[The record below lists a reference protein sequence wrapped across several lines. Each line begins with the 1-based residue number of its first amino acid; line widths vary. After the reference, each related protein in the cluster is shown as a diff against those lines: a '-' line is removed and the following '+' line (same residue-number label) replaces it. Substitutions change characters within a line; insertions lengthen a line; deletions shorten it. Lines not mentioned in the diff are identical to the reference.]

1 MSYSIELKEYL
12 IHQSKQSK
20 SELAG
25 FLHAC
30 ASIIMKGHGLL
41 DLQFTTERNLIARH
55 FYRSIKH
62 HYQVQAEVDLIQEM
76 TKKYRVTIPSCND
89 MLRDLGIISGEQV
102 LSIREGV
109 PTELVAG
116 ESKLRSFI
124 AGVFLGCGY
133 ISNPQQSYH
142 LEFRFQSESFRKSF
156 ADLLLTY
163 ELSPKLMT
171 RKGMPALYL
180 KSSEAI
186 SDFLVI
192 IGATEQALAFE
203 NMRVLKDVKND
214 VQRKVNC
221 ETANITKT
229 VEASQRVV
237 ECIEHLQRTIGLSEL
252 PDTLREIALIRWE
265 EPDLTLKEIGEKL
278 DPPLSKSGVNHR
290 LERLLKLCSDQKG
303 RKRRARE

>member
-1 MSYSIELKEYL
+1 MSYSSDLKEYL
-12 IHQSKQSK
+12 IRQSRQSK

-30 ASIIMKGHGLL
+30 GTIIMKGHGVL
-41 DLQFTTERNLIARH
+41 DMQFTTERNLIARH
-55 FYRSIKH
+55 FYKSIRK
-62 HYQVQAEVDLIQEM
+62 HYQVETEVDLIQEL
-76 TKKYRVTIPSCND
+76 TKKYRVVISGANE
-89 MLRDLGIISGEQV
+89 MLSDLGIIEGDEV
-102 LSIREGV
+102 LSIREEV
-109 PTELVAG
+109 PGELVSS
-116 ESKLRSFI
+116 ETKLRSFVS
-124 AGVFLGCGY
+124 GVFLGCGY
-133 ISNPQQSYH
+133 LSNPQQSYH

-156 ADLLLTY
+156 ADLLLAYDLT
-163 ELSPKLMT
+163 PKAMT
-171 RKGMPALYL
+171 RKGQPSLYM

-192 IGATEQALAFE
+192 IGATEQALALE

-229 VEASQRVV
+229 VEASQKVV

-265 EPDLTLKEIGEKL
+265 EPDLTLKEIGERL

-290 LERLLKLCSDQKG
+290 LERLLKLCSDQKT
-303 RKRRARE
+303 RKRRTRK